1 MDSLQARM
9 GNAAHEEAAEV
20 PHEARRYVSPHPVV
34 EQKKSK
40 KPRFPKWLMP
50 VIAAVV
56 AVLLLV
62 GAAKLLWGGAA
73 DGIDHGKYQA
83 VFLVSSSLPSNVY
96 FGKLER
102 ISDGYYKL
110 TDVYYLRTS
119 TESTDAN
126 GNVTLTKM
134 TTELHAPDDAL
145 ILPREQVLYYQN
157 MTDGSKV
164 VQAIEQDS
172 QKK

>member
-56 AVLLLV
+56 AVGVVAFIALWALV
-62 GAAKLLWGGAA
+62 ALGPQLSGGT
-73 DGIDHGKYQA
+73 DGGGHA
-83 VFLVSSSLPSNVY
+83 PSNRPGAVQ
-96 FGKLER
+96 
-102 ISDGYYKL
+102 
-110 TDVYYLRTS
+110 
-119 TESTDAN
+119 
-126 GNVTLTKM
+126 
-134 TTELHAPDDAL
+134 
-145 ILPREQVLYYQN
+145 PRW
-157 MTDGSKV
+157 
-164 VQAIEQDS
+164 
-172 QKK
+172 